1 VKAFVTGITG
11 FAGTH
16 LAEHLLNCGDEV
28 LGCSRSGAWKR
39 EAPAQLTTGVK
50 LLAWDVAAAASPEVV
65 GQLQRFR
72 PDVIYHL
79 AAISV
84 PDACGTDE
92 PNDQA
97 LAVNVEGTRHVLA
110 LAGTLPSLP
119 RVLLVSTR
127 HVYGRAESATP
138 VAEDAPLCPH
148 TAYGLTKLAAEEL
161 ARGVRLQ
168 ACPNSQQPS
177 TQNRAR
183 LEAYPTVVI
192 ARAFTH
198 AGPRQP
204 PSLLPAQW
212 CEQLVRPV
220 TPLVVHNPRATI
232 DLSDVRDV
240 VRAYRL
246 LAMHGENGQAYNV
259 GTGVARTCG
268 EILQLLLSIAAPR
281 YPVKALAESPHF
293 NAVADTR
300 KLRLLTGWWP
310 EIPLETTLADTWRF
324 WLERARTSS

>member
-97 LAVNVEGTRHVLA
+97 LAVNVEGTR
-110 LAGTLPSLP
+110 GCCWS
-119 RVLLVSTR
+119 
-127 HVYGRAESATP
+127 
-138 VAEDAPLCPH
+138 
-148 TAYGLTKLAAEEL
+148 
-161 ARGVRLQ
+161 ARGTSMGER
-168 ACPNSQQPS
+168 S
-177 TQNRAR
+177 RR
-183 LEAYPTVVI
+183 
-192 ARAFTH
+192 
-198 AGPRQP
+198 
-204 PSLLPAQW
+204 
-212 CEQLVRPV
+212 RPWPK
-220 TPLVVHNPRATI
+220 TR
-232 DLSDVRDV
+232 RC
-240 VRAYRL
+240 
-246 LAMHGENGQAYNV
+246 
-259 GTGVARTCG
+259 ARTPPMG
-268 EILQLLLSIAAPR
+268 
-281 YPVKALAESPHF
+281 
-293 NAVADTR
+293 
-300 KLRLLTGWWP
+300 
-310 EIPLETTLADTWRF
+310 
-324 WLERARTSS
+324 